1 MGLSYPDKAKEGT
14 GQAGVLLQPQHGV
27 TDLKNTREKQKNKRH
42 MTCTMSQTAGDEA
55 GVM

>member
-14 GQAGVLLQPQHGV
+14 DQAGVLLQPQHGV
-27 TDLKNTREKQKNKRH
+27 TDLKNKREKQKNKRH